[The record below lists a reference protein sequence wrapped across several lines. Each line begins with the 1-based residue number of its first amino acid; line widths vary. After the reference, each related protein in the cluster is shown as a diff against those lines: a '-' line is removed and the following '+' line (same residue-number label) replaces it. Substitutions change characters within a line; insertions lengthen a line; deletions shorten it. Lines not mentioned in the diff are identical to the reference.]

1 LTSPVEVPVTVP
13 DGDAPFDGTQSV
25 VIAEV
30 DAPALVDADIP
41 FEVVLGLVML
51 PLADARTAA
60 ESLAVVG
67 GVTPV
72 PLAPFVVFG
81 PVKRCSGFVAG
92 LRAESVAAPAAA
104 VLEPLVDVELGLI
117 VVADVY
123 PVVLVLAPVRI
134 GGQGVPFALVRCC
147 APADAASAAPSTSVT
162 LAARDRARLRRS
174 IPRLLIVASHLS
186 ALLAPP
192 RARGRVGRSAASI
205 SCRDR
210 VSAPHDGFRRGLRRG
225 GAMRVPSAVHSSRRN
240 VTV

>member
-1 LTSPVEVPVTVP
+1 MEVLVTVP
-13 DGDAPFDGTQSV
+13 EGDALFDGTQSV

-30 DAPALVDADIP
+30 DAPALVDADILLA
-41 FEVVLGLVML
+41 VLLGLVVL
-51 PLADARTAA
+51 PVADARSAA

-72 PLAPFVVFG
+72 PLAPLVVFK

-92 LRAESVAAPAAA
+92 LRAESVVAPAAA
-104 VLEPLVDVELGLI
+104 ALEPLADVELGLI

-123 PVVLVLAPVRI
+123 PVVLVLAPARI

-147 APADAASAAPSTSVT
+147 APADAASTAPSTSVT
-162 LAARDRARLRRS
+162 LAARHRARLRRS

-192 RARGRVGRSAASI
+192 RARGRVGRAAASI

-210 VSAPHDGFRRGLRRG
+210 VSAPHDGFRRGLRRE
-225 GAMRVPSAVHSSRRN
+225 AQCACPRRSILREG
-240 VTV
+240 T